1 MNLLSVIVPVY
12 NELTTIRRI
21 LQRIQ
26 NVPLPIEIILVDDCS
41 NDGTREI
48 LKEIQNKIDSGEI
61 PSEGRGRIKI
71 IYHEKNQGK
80 GAAIRT
86 GIQHAKGEIALIQDA
101 DMEYNPAEY
110 PRLIEPILAGD
121 ADVVYGSR
129 FRGDRRRVLYF
140 WHTLGNNLLTL
151 ISNICTNLNLTDME
165 TCYKVFKTEII
176 KNIPIRSNRF
186 GFEPE
191 ITAKIAKLRCAI
203 YEVPISYQGRSYS
216 EGKKI
221 NWKDGISALYTIL
234 KFFLIEDLYEETAGL
249 RTLRIMEGAGK
260 YNEWL
265 FQQAKP
271 YLGRRVVEVGAGV
284 GNITKFLLNK
294 DFVMA
299 TDVIDFY
306 LEELRRNFQ
315 GQANVKVEKLD
326 LLDETSV
333 RSLGGAHHFDSLLS
347 MNVLEHIEDDKEAL
361 LNMNRLLT
369 EKGKLLLLV
378 PAHDLCYSEMDK
390 NLGHFR
396 RYNKKK
402 LTILLDQAGFRI
414 QKIKYLNAIGAI
426 GWFVNGRIFRRKLIP
441 SRQLRAFDVLV
452 KILALEKFFE
462 PPFGLSM
469 MAIAEK
475 K

>member
-12 NELTTIRRI
+12 NESTTIRRI

-26 NVPLPIEIILVDDCS
+26 NVALPIEIILVDDCS
-41 NDGTREI
+41 NDGTRDV
-48 LKEIQNKIDSGEI
+48 LKEIQNKIDRGEI

-71 IYHEKNQGK
+71 VYHEKNQGK

-86 GIQHAKGEIALIQDA
+86 GIQHAEGEIALIQDA
-101 DMEYNPAEY
+101 DMEYNPSEY

-140 WHTLGNNLLTL
+140 WHTLGNKLLTL

-165 TCYKVFKTEII
+165 TCCKVFKTEII
-176 KNIPIRSNRF
+176 KSIPIRSNRF

-191 ITAKIAKLRCAI
+191 ITAKLAKLRCAI
-203 YEVPISYQGRSYS
+203 YEIPISYQGRSYS

-234 KFFLIEDLYEETAGL
+234 KFSLIDDLYEETAGL
-249 RTLRIMEGAGK
+249 RTLRIMEGAGQ

-315 GQANVKVEKLD
+315 GQSNVKVEKLD
-326 LLDETSV
+326 LLDKTSA
-333 RSLGGAHHFDSLLS
+333 RSLGSAHRFDSLLS

-369 EKGKLLLLV
+369 DKGKLLLLSF
-378 PAHDLCYSEMDK
+378 PRTSSAIPEMDK

-402 LTILLDQAGFRI
+402 LADLLEQAGFRV

-426 GWFVNGRIFRRKLIP
+426 GWFVNGRILRRKLIP
-441 SRQLRAFDVLV
+441 SRQLRAFDLIIKV
-452 KILALEKFFE
+452 LALEKF
-462 PPFGLSM
+462 
-469 MAIAEK
+469 I
-475 K
+475 